1 MSFKETLFIQEQ
13 ILKINTCEA
22 QVMDVGRYPSSD
34 SNIKYS
40 PPEIFSQYHTDI
52 ADTNATAKDIPSLS
66 RADYVEYISTA
77 ATHYVKRLCSS
88 GSIKGIVAAGGSS
101 GSSLC
106 SAIMRNALPVG
117 FPKLL
122 VSTMTSGDCN
132 PYIDNVDI
140 SMMYSVTDIAG
151 LNFLSRQI
159 LSNAAGAISG
169 MASAL
174 TFLTRAKESSKSQL
188 QAPRIGITM
197 FGVTTPGVDAIR
209 SLLTKKHGYE
219 VLVFHATGSGGR
231 AMERLCSEGVLD
243 GIIDLTTS
251 EIPDELVGGVLSAGP
266 LRMEAPIRRGIPYL
280 VSVGACDMVNFGP
293 KNTVPEKWANQGRKL
308 HVHNTSVTLMRTTTE
323 ECKRIGNFIVDKL
336 KGSDKINRGKIKVV
350 LPTEAISMIAGE
362 GGDFEDREADER
374 LFATIEEGLE
384 GTGIEITRD
393 NRGINDP
400 EFAEKVV
407 DIFTELMKEQ

>member
-1 MSFKETLFIQEQ
+1 MSSKETLFIQEQ
-13 ILKINTCEA
+13 VLKLNDCQA

-40 PPEIFSQYHTDI
+40 PPEIFSQYHRDV
-52 ADTNATAKDIPSLS
+52 ADTNATAKDISSLS
-66 RADYVEYISTA
+66 RADYTEYISTA
-77 ATHYVKRLCSS
+77 ATHYVKHLCSS
-88 GSIKGIVAAGGSS
+88 GLINGIIAAGGSS

-106 SAIMRNALPVG
+106 SAIMRNALPIG

-122 VSTMTSGDCN
+122 VSTMMSGDVSH
-132 PYIDNVDI
+132 YIDNADI
-140 SMMYSVTDIAG
+140 TMMYSVTDIAG

-169 MASAL
+169 MVSAQ
-174 TFLTRAKESSKSQL
+174 TSLTRAKEGSKTQS

-209 SLLTKKHGYE
+209 SLLTEKHDYE

-266 LRMEAPIRRGIPYL
+266 IRMEAPIRRGIPYL

-293 KNTVPEKWANQGRKL
+293 KDTVPERWVNQGRKL
-308 HVHNTSVTLMRTTTE
+308 YVHNSSVTLMRTTTN
-323 ECKRIGNFIVDKL
+323 ECRLIGNFIVDKL
-336 KGSDKINRGKIKVV
+336 KGSDKSNRGKIKVV
-350 LPTEAISMIAGE
+350 LPTGAISMIAGD
-362 GGDFEDREADER
+362 GGDFEDQEADEE

-384 GTGIEITRD
+384 GAGIEIIRD

-407 DIFTELMKEQ
+407 DIFTKLMKEQ